1 MRHKCNNYLQW
12 IILKNQSCQSI
23 GTSPHQLD
31 KRLQIEATLSFF
43 SHLIP
48 FSFVH
53 WIRKFLTLSIIH
65 HHPNDTKENSILLTI
80 IILTMMMRWTNYF
93 LFAFISCFRVFCK
106 FIGYSQEFFLRKGWS
121 IFIFDRTSIN
131 SGVICISFNS
141 LLSII

>member
-1 MRHKCNNYLQW
+1 MQQLFAMDNSQKSKLPIYWH
-12 IILKNQSCQSI
+12 ITSSI
-23 GTSPHQLD
+23 GQ
-31 KRLQIEATLSFF
+31 KATNRGNSLIF

-53 WIRKFLTLSIIH
+53 WIRKFLALSIIH

-106 FIGYSQEFFLRKGWS
+106 FIGYSLEIFLRKGLS
-121 IFIFDRTSIN
+121 IFLFDRTSIN
-131 SGVICISFNS
+131 SGVICISLYS